1 MADET
6 AKTSLVFDASGAQ
19 RGAEQFAAA
28 SDKVIQANDR
38 VLKSTDRQ
46 AAALDRFAKQW
57 NPVLAAAERAG
68 RQLDSVFDIFQ
79 KTEGSIK
86 TKAFE
91 LLTPAIERANKAM
104 QDLAAGYDVA
114 ARVGQLAA
122 KFDPVTTSARAM
134 VGELKDL
141 NDAQKLL
148 NLSSG
153 QVLAWQERIIEKYN
167 EGAQAAKRAAQAQR
181 DLIEQG
187 RAEQAR
193 SNASAAQGAFNQQLG
208 VGQPGKSAAQSASV
222 FQENYEEQ
230 QKHAALLQQ
239 LTNKYDPLTAAA
251 QRYAATISEIN
262 LAEKEIGIG
271 SAEAQKLRDAEA
283 KSYGASATN
292 VDAATKYLGNFRDA
306 AFGARFASQQLGV
319 QTIQFF
325 SSLQAGQPFMQ
336 AFIGQAHQVVDVA
349 IATGTGFRTI
359 ADAVKG
365 WVTSLTGWVRAN
377 PIVAGAT
384 AAAAAIIGLA
394 ALAESRAQR
403 MQALSNQ
410 LGAQRPNDFVKAT
423 ADADFAARRLAATT
437 DTSSKESLA
446 AMTALYRDPAFK
458 GTPEQAVA
466 LATSFEKLSKAMG
479 GTKPGSDALREM
491 LKDPAEFTRQLVAE
505 FKNLDP
511 ELAKQVERFQNSGKE
526 AQAFEVAL
534 KAVNEATKNVAQT
547 PLSAALTRLAA
558 AFHPVTTAAIG
569 AVNAIGSVFTNL
581 ATSLINDVAA
591 IIETISKIPV
601 AIGNAASAIAR
612 GIGSILPSRQPEAN
626 PAPWNRTRGA
636 PPGSAAAGTQTA
648 TSASGF
654 ADTAADTARRANAL
668 TESLGLTSEAV
679 KKLQDNEQLLTRALA
694 QAEAAANPG
703 KIKEYGEAVDVVRG
717 KLYEAVSAQE
727 QFARQLEQQ
736 ARIAQATTEG
746 DQKFLQVQEQINQ
759 LNKQHPEG
767 RSAENEARAMNAVL
781 QESHGQF
788 GKMTADMGQQID
800 ASNRLAE
807 AYGKGYDA
815 AAKQQNENEALTES
829 LKLYKKGTDEQIY
842 AEKDLAATHDLV
854 TAATQRLTAAQRQAT
869 NRDTEQLIRGEASAL
884 GASALARE
892 RLINHLKTEI
902 ELKKDLSLLDKER
915 NEILAKSD
923 ELFAK
928 QQAIDAIN
936 SINTVSETLRKLKE
950 TRDILNKQ
958 ATEAKT
964 AGDVSELTQKQK
976 ALQGEIYSTVGAQE
990 QMARSMEQQVRIS
1003 AALTEGDQKLIQ
1015 VQEQLNEL
1023 DRQHPDTA
1031 SQEARAR
1038 VIAAALQDQVNQYRR
1053 LTFETGQQIDAQNK
1067 LAAAYGDGYAA
1078 VARQTAA
1085 NQALIESMRLFPRD
1099 SAAQKAAAQQLTAV
1113 YEAQAAATQR
1123 AQAAQMAAQNRDTIT
1138 LMNAEIDTLGKD
1150 SLERERYL
1158 NHIRTE
1164 LELKRQLPLLSEEA
1178 RQALLRE
1185 TDAIFEQ
1192 QQQLQVH
1199 KAAMDEIANSV
1210 SQSFETIG
1218 NSITQ
1223 AFVQGEGA
1231 AVNWSNVLKGVLQQA
1246 IQQFTKL
1253 AILNP
1258 ALNALFPGSQHRPT
1272 LDDAFNE
1279 PQKITSTA
1287 KDTLAAITG
1296 GAGGLPIDPTT
1307 GAVKVVSVGLGGLLG
1322 GGGAA
1327 GGAGP
1332 LGAVTNAASS
1342 LARNA
1347 IPGRSQLDLVQV
1359 QSPSGVS
1366 FTVDKSVAKSF
1377 EGFLGD
1383 LEGTGYKINQ
1393 GESGGY
1399 NPRNIAGTNTPSLH
1413 AFGRAIDINSAE
1425 NPQGSSGAQDMPS
1438 NVAEMARRWG
1448 LTWGGNWSGKTRDP
1462 MHFEVPLAGST
1473 GSAVAAAANDNS
1485 GGLLGKA
1492 MVGGMPIDVAA
1503 NAMRVTIVGNN
1514 DLTDAAKAAA
1524 DSATPAN
1531 ASVKAAADAAD
1542 AASSTA
1548 SDTKEVGTA
1557 SAQAESSGGGLLSR
1571 IGKAIGGMFGGGS
1584 SVSGVA
1590 GGGGS
1595 GGGSGGG
1602 GFLGSIGKLLGNF
1615 PGGLLNSVFGD
1626 KFYENGGLI
1635 GSLFGSGGGNNI
1647 PVNTGD
1653 PQIFSDAG
1661 IVGGAQGIQDSGAWD
1676 VPAAHT
1682 GGLIGVD
1689 QFMRRSVHPAAFIG
1703 APRLHTGLGSN
1714 EFAAVLQRGERVL
1727 TANHNMRLENMLGSA
1742 LPRAGGAGAAAMSR
1756 AMSGMAANRNA
1767 RGGDVNNNGHTIHVN
1782 VAGPMSGD
1790 QARRTGYQV
1799 ANAVAGHLQKSAA
1812 RSASR

>member
-86 TKAFE
+86 TKAFD
-91 LLTPAIERANKAM
+91 LLGPAIDRANEALRN
-104 QDLAAGYDVA
+104 LAAGYDVA
-114 ARVGQLAA
+114 ARIGQLSA

-134 VGELKDL
+134 VGELKEL

-148 NLSSG
+148 NMSSG

-208 VGQPGKSAAQSASV
+208 VGQPGKTASDSARV
-222 FQENYEEQ
+222 FQEQFEVEE
-230 QKHAALLQQ
+230 KLAAEKAR
-239 LTNKYDPLTAAA
+239 LTAQYDPLTTAA
-251 QRYAATISEIN
+251 QRYAGV
-262 LAEKEIGIG
+262 LANVQRAEDLGIL
-271 SAEAQKLRDAEA
+271 SAAKANEERAREA

-336 AFIGQAHQVVDVA
+336 AFIGQAHQVIDVA

-365 WVTSLTGWVRAN
+365 WITSLSGWVRAN

-384 AAAAAIIGLA
+384 AAAAAIVGLA
-394 ALAESRAQR
+394 AIAESRAQR

-491 LKDPAEFTRQLVAE
+491 LKDPAEFTKQLVAE

-526 AQAFEVAL
+526 AQAFEIAL

-558 AFHPVTTAAIG
+558 AFHPVTTAALG
-569 AVNAIGSVFTNL
+569 AVNAIGNVFTSL

-591 IIETISKIPV
+591 IIETIGKIPA
-601 AIGNAASAIAR
+601 AIGSAASAIAH
-612 GIGSILPSRQPEAN
+612 LMPSRQTEAN

-636 PPGSAAAGTQTA
+636 PPSSSSAAAQTA

-815 AAKQQNENEALTES
+815 AAKQQNANDALTES
-829 LKLYKKGTDEQIY
+829 LKLYKKGTDDQIY

-854 TAATQRLTAAQRQAT
+854 TAATQRITAAQRQAT

-892 RLINHLKTEI
+892 RVINHLKTEI

-936 SINTVSETLRKLKE
+936 SINTVSESLRKLKE

-958 ATEAKT
+958 AAEAKT
-964 AGDVSELTQKQK
+964 AGDVAELTQKQK

-990 QMARSMEQQVRIS
+990 QMARSMEQNVRVS

-1053 LTFETGQQIDAQNK
+1053 LVFETGQQIDAQNK
-1067 LAAAYGDGYAA
+1067 LATAYGDGYAA

-1085 NQALIESMRLFPRD
+1085 NQALIESMRLYPRD
-1099 SAAQKAAAQQLTAV
+1099 SAAQKAAAQQLTTV
-1113 YEAQAAATQR
+1113 YEALAAATQR

-1192 QQQLQVH
+1192 QQQLQTH

-1602 GFLGSIGKLLGNF
+1602 GGGFLGSIGKLLGNF

>member
-86 TKAFE
+86 TKAFD
-91 LLTPAIERANKAM
+91 LLGPAIDRANEALRN
-104 QDLAAGYDVA
+104 LAAGYDVA
-114 ARVGQLAA
+114 ARIGQLSA

-134 VGELKDL
+134 VGELKEL

-148 NLSSG
+148 NMSSG

-208 VGQPGKSAAQSASV
+208 VGQPGKTASDSARV
-222 FQENYEEQ
+222 FQEQFEVEE
-230 QKHAALLQQ
+230 KLAAEKAR
-239 LTNKYDPLTAAA
+239 LTAQYDPLTTAAA
-251 QRYAATISEIN
+251 QRYAGV
-262 LAEKEIGIG
+262 LANVQRAEDLGIL
-271 SAEAQKLRDAEA
+271 SAAKANEERAREA

-336 AFIGQAHQVVDVA
+336 AFIGQAHQVIDVA

-365 WVTSLTGWVRAN
+365 WITSLSGWVRAN

-384 AAAAAIIGLA
+384 AAAAAIVGLA
-394 ALAESRAQR
+394 AIAESRAQR

-491 LKDPAEFTRQLVAE
+491 LKDPAEFTKQLVAE

-526 AQAFEVAL
+526 AQAFEIAL

-558 AFHPVTTAAIG
+558 AFHPVTTAALG
-569 AVNAIGSVFTNL
+569 AVNAIGNVFTSL

-591 IIETISKIPV
+591 IIETIGKIPA
-601 AIGNAASAIAR
+601 AIGSAASAIAH
-612 GIGSILPSRQPEAN
+612 LMPSRQTEAN

-636 PPGSAAAGTQTA
+636 PPSSSSAAAQTA